1 MAHWL
6 DKAPNADEERNFIS
20 RTIGLADKLQ
30 AHVQNHQSGDDGYL
44 GDAAKVNE
52 MVEYLKKHPNILKY
66 AFNEEGYLNKIVVN
80 PEWRSL
86 FKDSIHRKCNMSSDI
101 VKLLQKY
108 ATYMYNEMH
117 DLRNKSNVGFIDVEM
132 ADVKDCRKNI
142 NGGKSRRRRRPCRP
156 CRCRSKSRRRTCRS
170 RRT

>member
-1 MAHWL
+1 L
-6 DKAPNADEERNFIS
+6 DKAPPSADAERNFIS
-20 RTIGLADKLQ
+20 RTIRLADTLQ
-30 AHVQNHQSGDDGYL
+30 AHVQNHQLGDDGYL

-52 MVEYLKKHPNILKY
+52 MAEYLKKHPAILKY
-66 AFNEEGYLNKIVVN
+66 EFNEKGYLNKIVVT

-86 FKDSIHRKCNMSSDI
+86 FKDAIHRKCNMSSDI

-117 DLRNKSNVGFIDVEM
+117 DLRNESNVGFIDVEM
-132 ADVKDCRKNI
+132 ADVEVCRKIKII
-142 NGGKSRRRRRPCRP
+142 NSG
-156 CRCRSKSRRRTCRS
+156 KSRRRTCRS